1 MNRGNPVLQ
10 IVAWIGIM
18 LLVAACGAAQAE
30 PTPTAAEAVP
40 PSPNTGSEVEP
51 QPTVVSSVTEV
62 VTPAS
67 VAGRYRL
74 RSPGYEED
82 YDQAIEN
89 DYYLVLNEDGTAQFE
104 AEAIASGEVSVEARG
119 TWQLDGDGAVI
130 EITELFGEP
139 VATPEVLRYEYRD
152 GFPVATEYAAG
163 STLYN
168 LEEAEF
174 TIGAGE
180 RHPLVRELHRRL
192 AAIDYLGFT
201 DPGDDIFT
209 EETRKAVVAFQE
221 AQGLLPNGEVDPS
234 TWVLLGNPPPPLPT
248 PTPLPAPTG
257 ATSALGVPD
266 LKGLPTHTDDG
277 APILYFTFDDG
288 PSKYSQQVI
297 DLLAEY
303 DAQATFFVLGKAAK
317 NNPELIRAMAQG
329 GHYVANHTY
338 SHPSLK
344 GVTQEAFIKE
354 VEGTKAIILDIALD
368 LFSLDR
374 DVRYLR
380 PPYGATDANTRQY
393 AADLGYAVVL
403 WDVDPQDWRRPGAQ
417 VIAGHIVRSAY
428 PGAIVLMHDG
438 GGERTQSVAALETIL
453 RELSAQGYVFRNIFV
468 P

>member
-1 MNRGNPVLQ
+1 MKKRKQISLVL
-10 IVAWIGIM
+10 ALIGIV
-18 LLVAACGAAQAE
+18 LLAACGPAQTETA
-30 PTPTAAEAVP
+30 PTVAPTATEAV
-40 PSPNTGSEVEP
+40 TA
-51 QPTVVSSVTEV
+51 QPAAPEADTS
-62 VTPAS
+62 AS

-74 RSPGYEED
+74 KPPEYEED
-82 YDQAIEN
+82 YDQAIEE
-89 DYYLVLNEDGTAQFE
+89 DYYLVLNEDGTAHFE
-104 AEAIASGEVSVEARG
+104 AEAFATGEVSVIARG

-163 STLYN
+163 DTLYN

-180 RHPLVRELHRRL
+180 RHPLVHELHRRL

-201 DPGDDIFT
+201 DPGDDLFT
-209 EETRKAVVAFQE
+209 EETRVAVVAFQE
-221 AQGLLPNGEVDPS
+221 SQGLLPDGEVDPG
-234 TWVLLGNPPPPLPT
+234 TWVLLGSPPPPLPT

-257 ATSALGVPD
+257 VSVKPGAPD
-266 LKGLPTHTDDG
+266 LDNLPTHTDDG
-277 APILYFTFDDG
+277 KPILYLTFDDG
-288 PSKYSQQVI
+288 PSKYSQQMI
-297 DLLAEY
+297 DLLAQH

-317 NNPELIRAMAQG
+317 ANPEMVRAMAEG

-338 SHPSLK
+338 GHPSLK
-344 GVTQEAFIKE
+344 GVTHEAFVKE
-354 VEGTKAIILDIALD
+354 VEDTKQVIFDAALD
-368 LFSLDR
+368 LFGLDR

-403 WDVDPQDWRRPGAQ
+403 WDVDPQDWRRPGAK
-417 VIAGHIVRSAY
+417 VIADHIIRSAK
-428 PGAIVLMHDG
+428 PGAIILMHDG
-438 GGERTQSVAALETIL
+438 GGERTQSVAALETAL
-453 RELSAQGYVFRNIFV
+453 RDLSAQGYVFRNVFV

>member
-1 MNRGNPVLQ
+1 MNKAKQIPWVIVL
-10 IVAWIGIM
+10 IGVTLIA
-18 LLVAACGAAQAE
+18 AACGPARSEPQA
-30 PTPTAAEAVP
+30 TAAAMPPP
-40 PSPNTGSEVEP
+40 PSATPAVAP
-51 QPTVVSSVTEV
+51 QQTVVSTVTQTD
-62 VTPAS
+62 TPPS

-74 RSPGYEED
+74 RSPDYEED
-82 YDQAIEN
+82 YDQAIEE
-89 DYYLVLNEDGTAQFE
+89 DYYLVLNEDGAAQFE
-104 AEAIASGEVSVEARG
+104 AEAIASGEVSVIARG

-130 EITELFGEP
+130 EITELFGEA

-152 GFPVATEYAAG
+152 GFPVATEYSAG
-163 STLYN
+163 GTLYN

-201 DPGDDIFT
+201 DPGDDLFT

-221 AQGLLPNGEVDPS
+221 AQGLLPDGEVDPA
-234 TWVLLGNPPPPLPT
+234 TWVLLGSPPPPLPT

-257 ATSALGVPD
+257 ATGALGVPD
-266 LKGLPTHTDDG
+266 LKSLPTHTDDG
-277 APILYFTFDDG
+277 DPILYLTFDDG
-288 PSKYSQQVI
+288 PSKYTQQVI

-303 DAQATFFVLGKAAK
+303 DAQATFFVLGKAA
-317 NNPELIRAMAQG
+317 NSNPDLVRAMAQE

-338 SHPSLK
+338 SHPSLQ
-344 GVTQEAFIKE
+344 GVTREAFMKE
-354 VEGTKAIILDIALD
+354 VEGTKEIILDIALD
-368 LFSLDR
+368 LFGLDR

-417 VIAGHIVRSAY
+417 VIAGHIVRSAK
-428 PGAIVLMHDG
+428 PGAIILMHDG
-438 GGERTQSVAALETIL
+438 GGDRTQSVAALETVL
-453 RELSAQGYVFRNIFV
+453 RDLSAQGYVFRNIFG